1 MAADIPPATASGV
14 DLRPNPTVLIVG
26 SIAIAA
32 ISILSLPGAAAIASI
47 VLGGLMIAGAE
58 VDARTCLLPNA
69 VTVTAAV
76 LGVLFAMVL
85 DAFNPWGGAAVAMAR
100 AGGTALI
107 LALLR
112 FGYGR
117 LRAREGLGFGD
128 VKLAAAVGAW
138 LPLQAIPLC
147 FGLASAAALVTVL
160 WARWRGQT
168 VEATMKIPFGA
179 FLCPS
184 LWLVFYATTLIGLLD
199 EPDIAALFGN

>member
-1 MAADIPPATASGV
+1 MTADIPPATAAGV
-14 DLRPNPTVLIVG
+14 DLRPNPVVLIIG
-26 SIAIAA
+26 SIAVAV
-32 ISILSLPGAAAIASI
+32 ISIPSLPWAAAIASI

-58 VDARTCLLPNA
+58 VDARTYLLPNA
-69 VTVTAAV
+69 VTVSAAV
-76 LGVLFAMVL
+76 LGVVFAMVL
-85 DAFNPWGGAAVAMAR
+85 DAFDPWGSAAIAIAR
-100 AGGTALI
+100 AVGTALI

-117 LRAREGLGFGD
+117 LRAREGIGFGD

-147 FGLASAAALVTVL
+147 FGLASAAALVTVS
-160 WARWRGQT
+160 WAHWRGQT

-184 LWLVFYATTLIGLLD
+184 LWLVFYATMLIVY
-199 EPDIAALFGN
+199 